1 MDNKQNVRRLPLSMT
16 KIAVAGAIA
25 MAGVASVSIADVN
38 GSSAFN
44 TLAQAAES
52 DAETTGTTA
61 TAGATVTNT
70 ETITF
75 GEDFDP
81 LDWDFEVLDREGN
94 DVTNSLVVIDNQV
107 DTSVPGLYDV
117 VLLATSEDGQ
127 DSIRID
133 AVLEVVNEAPVI
145 TADDVTIAYG
155 EDFDPENHAVA
166 TDPEDGNI
174 TSDVEIAESNFNPER
189 AGEYEIT
196 YSVTDAAGETV
207 EHTIS
212 VTVTNDAPVLEL
224 TESAVTLAFGEAFDP
239 ESYIA
244 SVTDTEE
251 GDLSGSVE
259 INNGVNLNAPGE
271 YEVVY
276 SVTDGADET
285 TTATLTVTITN
296 EAPVITAEN
305 LNLNWGAEFD
315 ALDGVVATDAEDG
328 VLTDYIEVV
337 SDDVN
342 TRVAGD
348 YTVVYAVEDAAGER
362 VERTINVN
370 VAERENEAPVL
381 LAYDQ
386 YVLEGSEYDPLANVR
401 AVDYEDGEVTDV
413 SDRIEIVSGEVDT
426 TTPGEYEVTYS
437 VEDFDGAIT
446 EKTITVT
453 VGVDNA
459 AALDAVEE
467 SLAKVEAD
475 LEAAGL
481 ERDELK
487 AEIEALRAQLEAALE
502 NAEES
507 TPDDEEDTEP
517 TPPENE
523 GDDETPD
530 EPVDGGS
537 DDEGDDTPPAE
548 SDDETVDDEDV
559 PADTDETVDEDT
571 PADDESGDD
580 DTPVTDDEG
589 ADTEN
594 TDETPVAG
602 SDDTDNTDEPSE
614 STSPNGQYD
623 ESLDKDN
630 GNVDVL
636 GDGNAD
642 TLEITPVD
650 ADGEALDEDEAVD
663 GERLAMASDE
673 NAVEKPSKEDEAAA
687 ETKSQILPDTGAA
700 VGVGGVFAGLLALVG
715 SIFGIRKFKQ

>member
-117 VLLATSEDGQ
+117 VLLATSADGQ

-133 AVLEVVNEAPVI
+133 AVLEVVNEAPEI

-224 TESAVTLAFGEAFDP
+224 TESEVTLAFGEAFDP

-251 GDLSGSVE
+251 GDLSGNVE
-259 INNGVNLNAPGE
+259 INNGVNLDAPGE

-285 TTATLTVTITN
+285 TTATLAVTITN
-296 EAPVITAEN
+296 EAPVITAED

-315 ALDGVVATDAEDG
+315 ALDGVVATDTEDG

-362 VERTINVN
+362 VERTISVN

-401 AVDYEDGEVTDV
+401 AVDYEDGELTDV

-453 VGVDNA
+453 VGVDNS
-459 AALDAVEE
+459 AALDAVED

-475 LEAAGL
+475 LEST
-481 ERDELK
+481 
-487 AEIEALRAQLEAALE
+487 LR
-502 NAEES
+502 
-507 TPDDEEDTEP
+507 
-517 TPPENE
+517 
-523 GDDETPD
+523 
-530 EPVDGGS
+530 
-537 DDEGDDTPPAE
+537 
-548 SDDETVDDEDV
+548 
-559 PADTDETVDEDT
+559 
-571 PADDESGDD
+571 
-580 DTPVTDDEG
+580 
-589 ADTEN
+589 
-594 TDETPVAG
+594 
-602 SDDTDNTDEPSE
+602 
-614 STSPNGQYD
+614 
-623 ESLDKDN
+623 
-630 GNVDVL
+630 
-636 GDGNAD
+636 
-642 TLEITPVD
+642 
-650 ADGEALDEDEAVD
+650 
-663 GERLAMASDE
+663 
-673 NAVEKPSKEDEAAA
+673 
-687 ETKSQILPDTGAA
+687 
-700 VGVGGVFAGLLALVG
+700 
-715 SIFGIRKFKQ
+715 